1 MTHDELLA
9 KIDWIGKTKNAE
21 SGTAT
26 PLSVA
31 VLASLNALRVVV
43 KLHKPRIITNIHS
56 GKKYFFCS
64 HCLEEQGDYM
74 SPKEV
79 SYPCPTIQAIQEQLK

>member
-1 MTHDELLA
+1 MTHDELLQ
-9 KIDWIGKTKNAE
+9 KIDDEISNGLGLMAVSTIGEGLK
-21 SGTAT
+21 
-26 PLSVA
+26 A
-31 VLASLNALRVVV
+31 VVE
-43 KLHKPRIITNIHS
+43 LHKPRIITNIHS

-79 SYPCPTIQAIQEQLK
+79 SYPCSTIEAIIKGMES